1 MRVVLVICFNGNIGL
16 EVADAVIDKEPGGR
30 PSGEAFVRLASKE
43 HAELAL
49 ERSKNYMGS
58 RYGTSLCWGDSI
70 SFLIRAG
77 KICCCW

>member
-30 PSGEAFVRLASKE
+30 PSGEAFVRLATKE
-43 HAELAL
+43 YAELAL

-58 RYGTSLCWGDSI
+58 RYGNSVGEFANFQFW
-70 SFLIRAG
+70 AG
-77 KICCCW
+77 KICVCW